1 MRKLATLFVSVLFLA
16 PFAASADSFTGQLV
30 DTRCMAMSPKNT
42 GQDHK
47 GGALKGCATAC
58 AKMGIPVALYVDG
71 KMHTIAAPAP
81 LLAPHM
87 AKEATIEGKMTP
99 GGVIMPMKVMVEGK
113 EVDLKAM
120 M

>member
-1 MRKLATLFVSVLFLA
+1 MRKLMTLFCSVLFIA
-16 PFAASADSFTGQLV
+16 PFAASADSFTGLLV
-30 DTRCMAMSPKNT
+30 DTRCMAMSADNT

-58 AKMGIPVALYVDG
+58 AQMGIPVALYIDG
-71 KMHTIAAPAP
+71 KMHTLAAPAP

-87 AKEATIEGKMTP
+87 AKEATVEGSMTAD
-99 GGVIMPMKVMVEGK
+99 GVIMPMKVMVEGK
-113 EVDLKAM
+113 EVDIKAM

>member
-1 MRKLATLFVSVLFLA
+1 MRKFAIVAISALFLA
-16 PFAASADSFTGQLV
+16 PVAASADSWTGQLV
-30 DTRCMAMSPKNT
+30 DTRCMAMNAKNN

-58 AKMGIPVALYVDG
+58 AKMGIPVALLVDG
-71 KMHTIAAPAP
+71 KMHTLAAPAA

-87 AKEATIEGKMTP
+87 AKTATVEGKAT
-99 GGVIMPMKVMVEGK
+99 GSGIILPMKVMVDGK
-113 EVDLKAM
+113 EVNLKAM

>member
-1 MRKLATLFVSVLFLA
+1 MRKLTTLFISALFFA
-16 PFAASADSFTGQLV
+16 PFAASAGSFTGQLV
-30 DTRCMAMSPKNT
+30 DTRCMAMDASNT

-47 GGALKGCATAC
+47 GGAMKGCATAC
-58 AKMGIPVALYVDG
+58 AQMGIPVALYIDG

-81 LLAPHM
+81 LLAPYM
-87 AKEATIEGKMTP
+87 AKEATIEGEMTP

-113 EVDLKAM
+113 EVDIKGM

>member
-1 MRKLATLFVSVLFLA
+1 MRKLLTLSISVLFLA

-30 DTRCMAMSPKNT
+30 DTRCMAMSDKNT

-47 GGALKGCATAC
+47 GGAMKGCATAC
-58 AKMGIPVALYVDG
+58 AKMGIPVALYIDG

-81 LLAPHM
+81 LLAPYM
-87 AKEATIEGKMTP
+87 AKNATIEGEMTP
-99 GGVIMPMKVMVEGK
+99 GGVIMPMKVMVDGE
-113 EVDLKAM
+113 EVNIKGM

>member
-1 MRKLATLFVSVLFLA
+1 MRKLTALFVSAFFLV

-30 DTRCMAMSPKNT
+30 DTRCMAMSDKNT
-42 GQDHK
+42 SQDHK
-47 GGALKGCATAC
+47 DGAMKGCATAC
-58 AKMGIPVALYVDG
+58 AKMGIPVALLVDG

-99 GGVIMPMKVMVEGK
+99 GGVIMPMKMTVDGQ

>member
-1 MRKLATLFVSVLFLA
+1 MRKLVALSIPILFLV
-16 PFAASADSFTGQLV
+16 PFTVSADSFTGQLV
-30 DTRCMAMSPKNT
+30 DTRCMAMSNKNT

-47 GGALKGCATAC
+47 DGALKGCATAC
-58 AKMGIPVALYVDG
+58 AKMGIPVALLIDG

-87 AKEATIEGKMTP
+87 AKEATIEGEMVD
-99 GGVIMPMKVMVEGK
+99 GGVIMPMKVMVDGN
-113 EVDLKAM
+113 EVDINSM

>member
-1 MRKLATLFVSVLFLA
+1 MRKITAMFVSALFLA

-30 DTRCMAMSPKNT
+30 DTRCMAMSNKNT

-47 GGALKGCATAC
+47 DGALKGCATAC
-58 AKMGIPVALYVDG
+58 AKMGIPVALLIDG
-71 KMHTIAAPAP
+71 KMHTLAAPAP

-87 AKEATIEGKMTP
+87 AKEATIEGQMTP
-99 GGVIMPMKVMVEGK
+99 DGVIMPMKVVVEGK
-113 EVDLKAM
+113 EVDIKAM

>member
-1 MRKLATLFVSVLFLA
+1 MRKTTAFFVSALLLA
-16 PFAASADSFTGQLV
+16 PFAASADSYTGQLV
-30 DTRCMAMSPKNT
+30 DTRCMAMSNKNT

-47 GGALKGCATAC
+47 DGAMKGCATAC
-58 AKMGIPVALYVDG
+58 AKMGIPAALLIDG

-99 GGVIMPMKVMVEGK
+99 GGVIMPMKMMVEGQ

>member
-1 MRKLATLFVSVLFLA
+1 MRKLTTLVVSALFFT

-30 DTRCMAMSPKNT
+30 DTRCMAMSAKNT
-42 GQDHK
+42 GDDHK
-47 GGALKGCATAC
+47 GGAMKGCATAC

-81 LLAPHM
+81 LLAPYM
-87 AKEATIEGKMTP
+87 AKNATIEGEMTP
-99 GGVIMPMKVMVEGK
+99 GGVIMPMKVMVDGK
-113 EVDLKAM
+113 EVNIKGM

>member
-1 MRKLATLFVSVLFLA
+1 MRKITTLFVSALFLA

-30 DTRCMAMSPKNT
+30 DTRCMAMSNKNT

-58 AKMGIPVALYVDG
+58 AKMGIPVALLIDG
-71 KMHTIAAPAP
+71 KMHTVAAPAS

-87 AKEATIEGKMTP
+87 AQEATIEGEMTAD
-99 GGVIMPMKVMVEGK
+99 GIIMPMKVMVEGK
-113 EVDLKAM
+113 EVNIKAM

>member
-1 MRKLATLFVSVLFLA
+1 MRKLMTLFCSVLFVA

-30 DTRCMAMSPKNT
+30 DTRCMAMNAANT

-47 GGALKGCATAC
+47 DGALKGCATAC

-87 AKEATIEGKMTP
+87 AKEATIEGKLTP
-99 GGVIMPMKVMVEGK
+99 GGVIMPMKVMVDGK

>member
-1 MRKLATLFVSVLFLA
+1 MRKLITLFCSVLFIA

-30 DTRCMAMSPKNT
+30 DTRCMAMDAGNA

-58 AKMGIPVALYVDG
+58 AKMGIPVALLIDG
-71 KMHTIAAPAP
+71 KMHTLAAPAAM
-81 LLAPHM
+81 LAPHM
-87 AKEATIEGKMTP
+87 AKEATVEGSMT
-99 GGVIMPMKVMVEGK
+99 GDGIIMPMKVMVEGK
-113 EVDLKAM
+113 EVDIKAM